1 MLLPS
6 RWDSGGKDGIGTQIL
21 GCRGARRLL
30 LLGLKHLLDRLDV
43 GERSRRPKLV
53 MLVTLAGGAPLRNL
67 DELLSDLLEE
77 LLILDKVGHVWKLQV
92 AALGHAGRR
101 SRWRCGDGELRY
113 TYYIRSGSLILHHRL
128 SKLRLFRI

>member
-6 RWDSGGKDGIGTQIL
+6 RWDGGGEDGIGTQIL

-43 GERSRRPKLV
+43 GQRSSNLV

-67 DELLSDLLEE
+67 DELLSNLLKE
-77 LLILDKVGHVWKLQV
+77 LLILDQVGHIWKLQV

-101 SRWRCGDGELRY
+101 SRRRCGDGELRY